1 MAYRVEV
8 SPRSR
13 HVGRFIGR
21 VRNELLK
28 AISDERRASGL
39 NQQRL
44 AEKLELQRAELNR
57 QLAGRSHLTLRSVAE
72 LSWALG
78 CDIHFE
84 LRKPTEEPG
93 QNLNL
98 ETTTLEWNPPTLVGD
113 KASNQNKSRA
123 AKANPFDAAPHRG
136 ASCE

>member
-28 AISDERRASGL
+28 AISDERRTSGL

-44 AEKLELQRAELNR
+44 AEKLELQRSELNR
-57 QLAGRSHLTLRSVAE
+57 QLAGRDHLTLRSVAE

-98 ETTTLEWNPPTLVGD
+98 ETTTLEWGAPTFVGD
-113 KASNQNKSRA
+113 KARTNSHSTA
-123 AKANPFDAAPHRG
+123 AKPNSFDTTAHRG

>member
-28 AISDERRASGL
+28 AISDERRTSGL

-44 AEKLELQRAELNR
+44 AEKLELQRSELNR
-57 QLAGRSHLTLRSVAE
+57 QLAGRDHLTLRSVAE

-78 CDIHFE
+78 CEIHFE

-98 ETTTLEWNPPTLVGD
+98 ETTTIEWNPPTFVGD
-113 KASNQNKSRA
+113 KAGNGSKVRA
-123 AKANPFDAAPHRG
+123 VKAPHFDLPAHRG
-136 ASCE
+136 ASRE